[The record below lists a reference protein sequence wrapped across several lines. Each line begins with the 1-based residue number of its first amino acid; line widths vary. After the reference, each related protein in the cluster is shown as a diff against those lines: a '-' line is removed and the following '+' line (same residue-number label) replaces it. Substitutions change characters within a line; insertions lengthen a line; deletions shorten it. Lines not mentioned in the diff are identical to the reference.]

1 MQAAA
6 ELHEMADRTLPG
18 NESASVGSGVGWMV
32 QAVPFHSS
40 ASVKSVLALLWK
52 NPTAVQ
58 AVAELHD
65 TPLNWLTAAGPGW
78 LGVAWIVHT
87 RPFQA
92 SAKASAPAGLS

>member
-18 NESASVGSGVGWMV
+18 NEPASAGLGVGWRL
-32 QAVPFHSS
+32 QAVPFHAS
-40 ASVKSVLALLWK
+40 ANVSSVLALFWK

-65 TPLNWLTAAGPGW
+65 TPLSWLTAAGPGG
-78 LGVAWIVHT
+78 LGVAWIVHSC
-87 RPFQA
+87 PFQA
-92 SAKASAPAGLS
+92 SAKVSAPAGLS